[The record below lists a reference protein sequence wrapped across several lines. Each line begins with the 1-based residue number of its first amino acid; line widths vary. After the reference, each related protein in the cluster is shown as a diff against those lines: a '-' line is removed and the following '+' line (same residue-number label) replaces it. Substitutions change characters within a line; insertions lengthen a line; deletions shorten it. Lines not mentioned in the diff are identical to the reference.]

1 MSFEKELE
9 QESSILREAEFQEEE
24 EAIFQLF
31 KILYKLRKINIK

>member
-9 QESSILREAEFQEEE
+9 NSILREAEFQEEE